1 MKMVSNRDQ
10 AKFDRAQ
17 WQLKVIVPCWMTQI
31 SLFIIIVGVSSYLL
45 ANAMKDNEE
54 ERGTAIA

>member
-1 MKMVSNRDQ
+1 MKMVNNRDR

-17 WQLKVIVPCWMTQI
+17 WLLKVLVPCWMTQI
-31 SLFIIIVGVSSYLL
+31 SLFMIIVGVSSYLL
-45 ANAMKDNEE
+45 SNAMKDNDE